1 MEPYVIIV
9 LVIAIIAV
17 VVSLG
22 IAMFFHSKKEKHAR
36 DKLQRKHSALANR
49 DQLES
54 DLTIKFEDLPAL
66 TEIEDASLVEV
77 KDKQLLARIDN
88 VIPGTLQAIAH
99 AGAINNYHQAAK
111 NAGQLYQAIV
121 PNGAHLLNSRAMD
134 GAVRGAF
141 QGPNGLGQAN
151 FFPVDG
157 SMGNGLAAMN
167 VTSGVMA
174 VASMVVGQY
183 YMTQINDQLGDIN
196 KELDKLSSFQDKEF
210 MAKIY
215 AIIAEVQT
223 CSQFKLEIVD
233 NEEQRKRELDHLKS
247 LEHECAELLGQANLT
262 LKDFEKKT
270 NLDYSEYEKY
280 VFEAEKWYQYQ
291 QILLKILLKIE
302 ELTYSLYLGE
312 VSREYC
318 YSKFMPYAKQADDAL
333 ISVET
338 WHKQNSE
345 ALEIDLEAS
354 RRRRQGIGGLL
365 MNIPALFN
373 DDLHYKDV
381 SKSTVSMIS
390 NQSSGKRVLASE
402 DEVDLFREDV
412 RLIAKDGKLYYLPQ
426 NNLDNPGT
434 DDSVV

>member
-54 DLTIKFEDLPAL
+54 DLTIKFEDLSAL
-66 TEIEDASLVEV
+66 TEIEAASLVEV

-99 AGAINNYHQAAK
+99 AGAVNNYHQAAK

-121 PNGAHLLNSRAMD
+121 PKGAHLLNSRAMD

-151 FFPVDG
+151 FIPIDG
-157 SMGNGLAAMN
+157 NMGDGLAAMN

-174 VASMVVGQY
+174 IASMVVGQY

-291 QILLKILLKIE
+291 QILLKILLKIDQTANRIFFQ
-302 ELTYSLYLGE
+302 LVGSCL
-312 VSREYC
+312 
-318 YSKFMPYAKQADDAL
+318 
-333 ISVET
+333 
-338 WHKQNSE
+338 
-345 ALEIDLEAS
+345 
-354 RRRRQGIGGLL
+354 
-365 MNIPALFN
+365 
-373 DDLHYKDV
+373 
-381 SKSTVSMIS
+381 
-390 NQSSGKRVLASE
+390 
-402 DEVDLFREDV
+402 
-412 RLIAKDGKLYYLPQ
+412 
-426 NNLDNPGT
+426 
-434 DDSVV
+434 

>member
-17 VVSLG
+17 IVSLG
-22 IAMFFHSKKEKHAR
+22 TAMFFHSKKEKHAR

-88 VIPGTLQAIAH
+88 VIPGTLQAIAN
-99 AGAINNYHQAAK
+99 AGAVNNYQQAAK

-121 PNGAHLLNSRAMD
+121 PKGAHLLNSRAMD

-151 FFPVDG
+151 FIPVDG

-183 YMTQINDQLGDIN
+183 YMAQINDQLGDIN

-210 MAKIY
+210 LAKIY

-270 NLDYSEYEKY
+270 DLDYSEYEKY

-338 WHKQNSE
+338 WHKKNSE

-365 MNIPALFN
+365 MSIPAMFN

-381 SKSTVSMIS
+381 SQSTVSMIS

-402 DEVDLFREDV
+402 DGTDLFREDV

-426 NNLDNPGT
+426 SNPDNTSNG
-434 DDSVV
+434 DEK

>member
-17 VVSLG
+17 IVSLG
-22 IAMFFHSKKEKHAR
+22 TAMFFHSKKEKHAR

-88 VIPGTLQAIAH
+88 VIPGTLQAIAN
-99 AGAINNYHQAAK
+99 AGAVNNYQQAAK

-121 PNGAHLLNSRAMD
+121 PKGAHLLNSRAMD

-151 FFPVDG
+151 FIPVDG

-183 YMTQINDQLGDIN
+183 YMTQINDQLGEIN

-210 MAKIY
+210 LAKIY

-270 NLDYSEYEKY
+270 DLDYSEYEKY

-318 YSKFMPYAKQADDAL
+318 YSKFIPYAKQADDAL

-338 WHKQNSE
+338 WHKKNSE

-365 MNIPALFN
+365 MSIPAMFN

-381 SKSTVSMIS
+381 SQSTVSMIS

-402 DEVDLFREDV
+402 DGTDLFREDV

-426 NNLDNPGT
+426 SNPDNTSNG
-434 DDSVV
+434 DEK

>member
-17 VVSLG
+17 IVSLG
-22 IAMFFHSKKEKHAR
+22 TAMFFHSKKEKHAR

-88 VIPGTLQAIAH
+88 VIPGTLQAIAN
-99 AGAINNYHQAAK
+99 AGAVNNYQQAAK

-121 PNGAHLLNSRAMD
+121 PKGAHLLNSRAMD

-151 FFPVDG
+151 FIPVDG

-210 MAKIY
+210 LAKIY

-270 NLDYSEYEKY
+270 DLDYSEYEKY

-318 YSKFMPYAKQADDAL
+318 YSKFIPYAKQADDAL

-338 WHKQNSE
+338 WHKKNSE

-365 MNIPALFN
+365 MSIPAMFN

-381 SKSTVSMIS
+381 SQSTVSMIS

-402 DEVDLFREDV
+402 DGTDLFREDV

-426 NNLDNPGT
+426 SNPDNTSNG
-434 DDSVV
+434 DEK

>member
-9 LVIAIIAV
+9 LVIAIFAIAV
-17 VVSLG
+17 SIGLFL
-22 IAMFFHSKKEKHAR
+22 FFRSKKER
-36 DKLQRKHSALANR
+36 LSEDKVQRKHSALANR
-49 DQLES
+49 EQLPS
-54 DLTIKFEDLPAL
+54 DLAIKFEDLPAL
-66 TEIEDASLVEV
+66 TEIEDTSLVEV

-88 VIPGTLQAIAH
+88 VIPGTLQAIAN
-99 AGAINNYHQAAK
+99 AGAVNNYQQAVK
-111 NAGQLYQAIV
+111 NAGKLYQAIV
-121 PNGAHLLNSRAMD
+121 PKGAHLLDSRAMD

-141 QGPNGLGQAN
+141 RGPAGLGQAN
-151 FFPVDG
+151 FIPVDG
-157 SMGNGLAAMN
+157 NMGNGLAAMN

-196 KELDKLSSFQDKEF
+196 KELDKISSFQDKEF
-210 MAKIY
+210 LAKIY

-233 NEEQRKRELDHLKS
+233 NEEQRTRELDHLKS

-270 NLDYSEYEKY
+270 NLDYSEYEKL
-280 VFEAEKWYQYQ
+280 VAEAEKWYQYQ

-312 VSREYC
+312 ISKDHC
-318 YSKFMPYAKQADDAL
+318 YSKFMPYAKQADEAL

-338 WHKQNSE
+338 WHKKNSE
-345 ALEIDLEAS
+345 ALEIDLETS

-390 NQSSGKRVLASE
+390 NQSSGKRVLVSE
-402 DEVDLFREDV
+402 NEVDLFREDV

-426 NNLDNPGT
+426 NNH
-434 DDSVV
+434 DDSEKGDKQ